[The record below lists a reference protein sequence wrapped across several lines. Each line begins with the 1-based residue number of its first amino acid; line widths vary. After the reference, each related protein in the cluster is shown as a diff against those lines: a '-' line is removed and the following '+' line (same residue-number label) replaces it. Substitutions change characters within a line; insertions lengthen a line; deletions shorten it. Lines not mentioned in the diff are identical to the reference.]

1 MLKSRHARKNFKNT
15 RDLIVKVVN
24 YTKNYLPSNVIVN
37 SAG

>member
-1 MLKSRHARKNFKNT
+1 MLKSSHACKNFKNT

-24 YTKNYLPSNVIVN
+24 YTENNFPSNVRIN